1 MFDRPPQIHTEKHLD
16 QGNNHSCSNCC
27 IQRDVICRL
36 SRLTLTTHIYHQL
49 PCEDSTDLSSML
61 IQAAD
66 TYLHVSTSAVNFV
79 HTEERPSQNYNYGTG
94 FKPACIDRDR
104 RGSATNVN
112 YWGCTL
118 TVTKSPTDQSWR
130 HQINN
135 YTEYYSLGIGTSE
148 SHDILEYVGSGEHPI
163 MVLVPKSIPSEIDY
177 SASSFGSSSQ
187 CQFIRNSS
195 CVLGQKTDE
204 DENSRI
210 APYYFNC
217 SVPDIPLQVS
227 GKLSVYL
234 EDLHQ
239 MNFHRLLEEYPPFN
253 STFLEITQGII
264 DQATNI
270 TDEEAKSIFKNPWHS
285 LASMSLPDFPH
296 EGAAFSTSD
305 DRIFWYPDPNVI
317 IFCTHT
323 SMLFILQF
331 PNRSV
336 ITNTSSVGCELYD
349 TSRSY
354 SGIEQ
359 ETKQQ

>member
-1 MFDRPPQIHTEKHLD
+1 
-16 QGNNHSCSNCC
+16 
-27 IQRDVICRL
+27 
-36 SRLTLTTHIYHQL
+36 
-49 PCEDSTDLSSML
+49 ML